1 MVVYSATAT
10 SDGRIIAGGSAEKL
24 DGRGA
29 SFIAMADPAGKITS
43 VMQTPGFGPV
53 NICLA
58 PDGTV
63 WSFGGT
69 GFEDKSSKPKPGK
82 TLRHFDFQKG
92 EVASYLARSS
102 FPNLPRPETMA
113 GIGCSADEVVAYS
126 FTAHVYIQMK
136 YASDA
141 PEVYHTEEPFNLRFI
156 SFAATGPKE
165 IYGYFSKAGKG
176 GLYYLAFDETS
187 KTAQWLPVTGA
198 AGVLTTPGVI
208 TALYGADGDKLVVSR
223 AEDPVGASALHW
235 VPVVD
240 R

>member
-1 MVVYSATAT
+1 MNENVT
-10 SDGRIIAGGSAEKL
+10 SHRNQDE
-24 DGRGA
+24 
-29 SFIAMADPAGKITS
+29 SFLPRSTNANCYKAKPISYRPCGNS
-43 VMQTPGFGPV
+43 PP
-53 NICLA
+53 
-58 PDGTV
+58 
-63 WSFGGT
+63 T

-141 PEVYHTEEPFNLRFI
+141 PEVYHTEKPFNLRFI

-165 IYGYFSKAGKG
+165 IYGYFSKADKG

-240 R
+240 RSTKNTDST